1 MATAEECVGPED
13 LEANGGLVAIADP
26 HELAIGSRREDA
38 GVGGHIELA
47 VRWVESDPVE
57 VDHLLSGHSTGP
69 RRRVV
74 VAQPHEDPR
83 RSQGDEADQNEA
95 PEKPAS
101 PRPEL
106 RRAEGAVSRTAT
118 IRSQG
123 LRAPSASHRP
133 LLPAPSPPPLTRN
146 T

>member
-1 MATAEECVGPED
+1 MATAEECVWPED
-13 LEANGGLVAIADP
+13 REAHGVLVAIADP

-47 VRWVESDPVE
+47 VRWVEPDPVE

-83 RSQGDEADQNEA
+83 RSQGDEADQTEA
-95 PEKPAS
+95 PETPAS

-106 RRAEGAVSRTAT
+106 RRAARKSVVEGTSVSVRVDLGGRRT
-118 IRSQG
+118 
-123 LRAPSASHRP
+123 L
-133 LLPAPSPPPLTRN
+133 
-146 T
+146 

>member
-1 MATAEECVGPED
+1 MATAEECVWPED
-13 LEANGGLVAIADP
+13 REAHGVLVAIADP

-47 VRWVESDPVE
+47 VRWVEPDHVE

-83 RSQGDEADQNEA
+83 RSPGDEEIG
-95 PEKPAS
+95 
-101 PRPEL
+101 
-106 RRAEGAVSRTAT
+106 RAQVCTPNNNAT
-118 IRSQG
+118 
-123 LRAPSASHRP
+123 
-133 LLPAPSPPPLTRN
+133 TV
-146 T
+146 